1 LNTYVKQ
8 KNNSEMKRSL
18 PLLILCLFYGSAT
31 AGEITL
37 ATYNIEYFDRHF
49 LAHHLSTNDLV
60 KSGPGKE
67 LFDELRKKN
76 DEDNWETAQV
86 ILDPKF
92 NPDILV
98 IEEGCDQADLTYF
111 NHRWLNDAYATTI
124 QFVSNTERHQ
134 QLDLLMKPGFKI
146 LERKDQ
152 YYLEPDPVGNERGS
166 RLFARGPVF
175 VKVQTPSG
183 YVLWVGLTHMK
194 SKSMGGG
201 EEGSDEK
208 KSGGKE
214 PDKSRQRKIEV
225 TKWRNR
231 EAFRTHEIIKQLEKG
246 GPPDV
251 ILLGDMN
258 DSLGLDPYEGDGGGD
273 AILNLV
279 GPPEDGLILATK
291 PLADAKQISF
301 HGYWRTGFRELID
314 HVIATRS
321 MKDRLGEPRIVTD
334 GLVRVA
340 SDHFPVMI
348 RVKEPAGKE

>member
-1 LNTYVKQ
+1 
-8 KNNSEMKRSL
+8 MKRFLSFL
-18 PLLILCLFYGSAT
+18 AVLLSCAFAP
-31 AGEITL
+31 AAEITL

-49 LAHHLSTNDLV
+49 LAHHLSTNAV
-60 KSGPGKE
+60 VQSGPGKE

-98 IEEGCDQADLTYF
+98 IEEGCDQADLSYF
-111 NHRWLNDAYATTI
+111 NHRWLNDAYATAI

-134 QLDLLMKPGFKI
+134 QLDLLMKPGFRI

-166 RLFARGPVF
+166 RLFARGPAF

-194 SKSMGGG
+194 SKSVGGG
-201 EEGSDEK
+201 GDEASPDEK
-208 KSGGKE
+208 KTGKE
-214 PDKSRQRKIEV
+214 PDKTRQRKV
-225 TKWRNR
+225 DATKWRNR
-231 EAFRTHEIIKQLEKG
+231 EALRTHEIIKQLEKA

-258 DSLGLDPYEGDGGGD
+258 DSLGLDPYEGEGGGD

-279 GPPEDGLILATK
+279 GPAEDGLILATK

-301 HGYWRTGFRELID
+301 HGLLADGFSRID
-314 HVIATRS
+314 RPYRGDALDEGS
-321 MKDRLGEPRIVTD
+321 PW
-334 GLVRVA
+334 
-340 SDHFPVMI
+340 
-348 RVKEPAGKE
+348 